1 MLRDDESLPV
11 VETCNLFDICYSFFL
26 VDLCVFLVLRY
37 NETLPVEETWIFSFS
52 IFVYVPMWMKKPLRL
67 QKDLGECCKI
77 MRIEFV
83 FIFYVGYLC
92 PFYPALLQKAGIQLD
107 WPIYNSPP
115 LLPL

>member
-1 MLRDDESLPV
+1 
-11 VETCNLFDICYSFFL
+11 
-26 VDLCVFLVLRY
+26 
-37 NETLPVEETWIFSFS
+37 
-52 IFVYVPMWMKKPLRL
+52 MKKPLRL

-92 PFYPALLQKAGIQLD
+92 PFYPAILQRAGIQLD

-115 LLPL
+115 PASLGCLLNISVQ